1 MLHFLLRM
9 YGSVVPR
16 CLPLALLAG
25 AEAAIARHYINF
37 HVEGEDPVWQHPYS
51 MAMFGTVLG
60 FSLVMRIQIAYQR
73 YWEGASNCHRASCKL
88 VDAAI
93 QLFAFDEVSM
103 NGFEDSGLA
112 FRVSLIHLISLMFAV
127 NGVDMRQDDY
137 LFERTDMMPTLSK
150 KDPFKFPMLSA
161 APETAQVSREWGG
174 AKWSKEQQKSLTC
187 VRSHQHWL
195 GVATIKEDKWASG
208 AFNSSEW
215 MLKRGQLSAL
225 QYVGQTVF
233 LVGSNL
239 TKQELATAN
248 SFDVLGGVSQS
259 ERVVLAETPPGER
272 VYLVHSW
279 IIREVTLR
287 QKAGGLDISPP
298 LLSRTYHLLSE
309 GLQACEDAFKIASV
323 EFPFPIRQL
332 IGFLI
337 LLFQGMAPLCIAAF
351 MSSLPLVAIL
361 SFFVSLGYVALNET
375 ARELEMPFG
384 VLANDLRARLYHR
397 RLNSMLARL
406 LDLWIP
412 SFFEDETGEVDD
424 DTWREESLGGDEQR
438 T

>member
-150 KDPFKFPMLSA
+150 KDPFKFRMQPSRTSGKQQMRESGRGSIPAWRKTTTDSGNACPSAAMLSA
-161 APETAQVSREWGG
+161 APET
-174 AKWSKEQQKSLTC
+174 
-187 VRSHQHWL
+187 
-195 GVATIKEDKWASG
+195 
-208 AFNSSEW
+208 
-215 MLKRGQLSAL
+215 
-225 QYVGQTVF
+225 
-233 LVGSNL
+233 
-239 TKQELATAN
+239 
-248 SFDVLGGVSQS
+248 
-259 ERVVLAETPPGER
+259 
-272 VYLVHSW
+272 
-279 IIREVTLR
+279 VTLR
-287 QKAGGLDISPP
+287 GLLHARIDELRLKSRGSGAGQSGRKNSRRVSLVCDRTSTGSESPP
-298 LLSRTYHLLSE
+298 SRKTSGRRGSRDSSFMFGKHPSVKIVQE
-309 GLQACEDAFKIASV
+309 GQ
-323 EFPFPIRQL
+323 P
-332 IGFLI
+332 
-337 LLFQGMAPLCIAAF
+337 
-351 MSSLPLVAIL
+351 
-361 SFFVSLGYVALNET
+361 
-375 ARELEMPFG
+375 
-384 VLANDLRARLYHR
+384 
-397 RLNSMLARL
+397 
-406 LDLWIP
+406 
-412 SFFEDETGEVDD
+412 
-424 DTWREESLGGDEQR
+424 
-438 T
+438 